1 MSVFFLNDYGLQ
13 WINDIFTILWIR
25 KNASYLFSSI
35 ALCLNMRTVFY
46 TIFFFRFYSSHP
58 HFHYSLIFLV
68 QFLFI
73 CLGWFVVFFF
83 FYFSFKFI
91 VCIFLIILSLNFI
104 SLFYVVIWSAILLR
118 RMRQNHFSLSLLT
131 EIYIFLFWLRAVL
144 SIL

>member
-1 MSVFFLNDYGLQ
+1 MDKRYFHYFMNQKKTQVIYFHRLLSVWIWELFFIQ
-13 WINDIFTILWIR
+13 
-25 KNASYLFSSI
+25 
-35 ALCLNMRTVFY
+35 
-46 TIFFFRFYSSHP
+46 FFFRFYSSHP
-58 HFHYSLIFLV
+58 HFHYSLIFSV

-73 CLGWFVVFFF
+73 YLGWFVVFNFF
-83 FYFSFKFI
+83 LYFSFKFI

-118 RMRQNHFSLSLLT
+118 RMRQNHLSLSALT